1 MIDRLRIYYHIFYQL
16 DWLRKIL
23 YVTLYYHQLA
33 AIIASIAACHCCL
46 PLPTTIHRFINASVT
61 LSFSK
66 FPNQLSPKISTSL
79 DFWSHSTSNLDNE
92 LSPDSSVNDNDRQL
106 AEEGN
111 TYAEE
116 GDTFAEEG
124 GDMYKVDSDK
134 LESVLRLLQTS
145 RCFGDRGPILEP

>member
-1 MIDRLRIYYHIFYQL
+1 M
-16 DWLRKIL
+16 WMWIL
-23 YVTLYYHQLA
+23 ARATRVVVVVVA
-33 AIIASIAACHCCL
+33 
-46 PLPTTIHRFINASVT
+46 TTIHQRICDPIFLKIPKSTFPQIFNNPRFLV
-61 LSFSK
+61 
-66 FPNQLSPKISTSL
+66 
-79 DFWSHSTSNLDNE
+79 TSNLDNE